1 MVVGIAGSFN
11 GVVDK
16 FLECLALANELN
28 QFGDAATSAEH
39 NKFLLLLEKLF
50 DCAAFFLVQK
60 LVDLHVSSV
69 TSIKSL
75 DGLISDRGERGL
87 SLSDFVIKC

>member
-1 MVVGIAGSFN
+1 MVVGIAGGLD
-11 GVVDK
+11 GVVDQ

-39 NKFLLLLEKLF
+39 NKFLLFLEKLF

-75 DGLISDRGERGL
+75 DGLISDRSKRGQ
-87 SLSDFVIKC
+87 DPF

>member
-1 MVVGIAGSFN
+1 MVVGVAGGLN
-11 GVVDK
+11 GVVDQ

-39 NKFLLLLEKLF
+39 NKFLLFLEKLF

-69 TSIKSL
+69 IANKSL
-75 DGLISDRGERGL
+75 DGLVSDKSERGRIL
-87 SLSDFVIKC
+87 SNFWIKC